1 MAVASRQPTLL
12 EAGTALLARR
22 DYASGE
28 LRAKLIDKGHE
39 PSEVD
44 AVVATFQA
52 QRLVDDARYAERF
65 VAYRAARGQGPVR
78 IRMDL
83 KALGLPV
90 ELIDEALSSG
100 PAFPTLAATARSR
113 KFGARAPKDFKEKA
127 RQARFLQYRGFS
139 ADDIRSALGNDPE
152 GTFDPD
158 L

>member
-1 MAVASRQPTLL
+1 MANRQPTPL

-39 PSEVD
+39 PSEVE
-44 AVVATFQA
+44 AVVARFQA

-83 KALGLPV
+83 KALGLPSD
-90 ELIDEALSSG
+90 LIEDALAGG
-100 PAFPTLAATARSR
+100 PDFPALAAAARSR
-113 KFGARAPKDFKEKA
+113 KFGSQVPKDFREKA

-139 ADDIRSALGNDPE
+139 VDDIRSAFEPDP
-152 GTFDPD
+152 
-158 L
+158 

>member
-1 MAVASRQPTLL
+1 MANRQPTPL

-39 PSEVD
+39 PSEVE
-44 AVVATFQA
+44 AVVARFQA

-83 KALGLPV
+83 KALGLPSD
-90 ELIDEALSSG
+90 LIEDA
-100 PAFPTLAATARSR
+100 LAAGPDFPALAAAARSR
-113 KFGARAPKDFKEKA
+113 KFGSQVPKDFREKA

-139 ADDIRSALGNDPE
+139 VDDIRSAFEPDP
-152 GTFDPD
+152 
-158 L
+158 